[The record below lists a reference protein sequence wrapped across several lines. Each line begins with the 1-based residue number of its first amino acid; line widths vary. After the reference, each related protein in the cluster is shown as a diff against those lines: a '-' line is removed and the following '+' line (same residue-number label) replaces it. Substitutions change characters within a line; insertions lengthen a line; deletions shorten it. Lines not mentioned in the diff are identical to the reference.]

1 MVQIKAANKNSRRPA
16 GVTLLEILIAIAIMA
31 IGLGT
36 VFQVFP
42 MGFAASNKSSAQ
54 AIAYE
59 LAAQKLEQ
67 MRGSHLFGGVPESV
81 SSAADKERDKY
92 RYWGKINA
100 PNPDPN
106 PDDYN
111 EVITNGEYK
120 AFSET
125 AVPEKHYFYKVESFP
140 VVDLKRKYLEY
151 PHYYDDSDSAT
162 YGGDDWRGFATMYRL
177 TVTVRGPLSDISFA
191 SDTEWPRHNKG
202 AVEAKLSTMV
212 ANKRLGHALLAK
224 AVCVRRKA
232 TPALSEEGPGA
243 IDASSYLFVTTGSPR
258 DDDMS
263 HYRTNLDS
271 RAFSTYTRSIWVKGL
286 YGNYPFPE
294 DFTVFN
300 SPLLTNMEKIDGGPT
315 IVIPVSGGYDVLNR
329 SKLDTFKYYN
339 AANIPF
345 SATAPQTNTVHD
357 KVKPFWPFN
366 GSQDSYGLNSLG
378 LDNIVIFKSV
388 SDSNSAPFIAETNK
402 LIGMVPPGVGD
413 NQSATYWR
421 FDLLHH
427 IYGRDG
433 DYPGRGMSIM
443 DNTFDG
449 DCNAGT
455 TGVPNKYYGYP
466 AGACAS
472 GGVPTGGQV
481 KFLMKLEYKP

>member
-67 MRGSHLFGGVPESV
+67 VRGSHLFGGVPESV
-81 SSAADKERDKY
+81 SSAADKAKDRY
-92 RYWGKINA
+92 RYWGKITA

-111 EVITNGEYK
+111 EVITNGAYK

-151 PHYYDDSDSAT
+151 PHKYDSSESSMF
-162 YGGDDWRGFATMYRL
+162 GGDDWRGFATMYRL
-177 TVTVRGPLSDISFA
+177 TVTVRGPLSSLSYAD
-191 SDTEWPRHNKG
+191 DTEWPKHNKG

-224 AVCVRRKA
+224 AVCVRRKGTA
-232 TPALSEEGPGA
+232 AVAEGGPGYDLSNGYFEPA
-243 IDASSYLFVTTGSPR
+243 GTPKDQA
-258 DDDMS
+258 MA

-271 RAFSTYTRSIWVKGL
+271 RAYSTYTRSIWVKGL

-300 SPLLTNMEKIDGGPT
+300 SPLLTNMEKIDSGPT
-315 IVIPVSGGYDVLNR
+315 VVVSSGGGYSPVNR
-329 SKLDTFKYYN
+329 SQRQLFKYYEGSVV
-339 AANIPF
+339 A
-345 SATAPQTNTVHD
+345 SSTVPTSETGTIHNQ
-357 KVKPFWPFN
+357 VKAFWPFN
-366 GSQDSYGLNSLG
+366 GVNESLGLNSLG

-388 SDSNSAPFIAETNK
+388 SDNNSAPFIAETNK
-402 LIGMVPPGVGD
+402 LIGMIPPGEGD

-433 DYPGRGMSIM
+433 DYPGRGIPIM
-443 DNTFDG
+443 DNTFNG
-449 DCNAGT
+449 DCSAGT
-455 TGVPNKYYGYP
+455 AAIVKNYYGYP

>member
-1 MVQIKAANKNSRRPA
+1 MVQIKAAIKNSRRPA

-54 AIAYE
+54 AVAYE

-67 MRGSHLFGGVPESV
+67 ARGSHMFGGVPESV
-81 SSAADKERDKY
+81 SSAADKARDRY

-151 PHYYDDSDSAT
+151 PHKYDNSESST

-177 TVTVRGPLSDISFA
+177 TVTVRGPLSNITFA
-191 SDTEWPRHNKG
+191 ADSEWPKHNKG
-202 AVEAKLSTMV
+202 AVEAKLSTMI

-224 AVCVRRKA
+224 AVCVRRKGTA
-232 TPALSEEGPGA
+232 ALREEGPGFYT
-243 IDASSYLFVTTGSPR
+243 ASGYFETSGTPK
-258 DDDMS
+258 DQAMA
-263 HYRTNLDS
+263 HYRDLSKAYT
-271 RAFSTYTRSIWVKGL
+271 TYTRSIWVKGL
-286 YGNYPFPE
+286 YGDYPFPE

-315 IVIPVSGGYDVLNR
+315 VVVASGGGSYAPLNR
-329 SKLDTFKYYN
+329 SQRQLFKYYEGSIN
-339 AANIPF
+339 PAP
-345 SATAPQTNTVHD
+345 SVPATEAGTVHEQ
-357 KVKPFWPFN
+357 VKAFWPFN
-366 GSQDSYGLNSLG
+366 GVNDSPGLNSLG

-388 SDSNSAPFIAETNK
+388 SDNNSAPFVAETNK
-402 LIGMVPPGVGD
+402 LIGMVAPGEGD

-433 DYPGRGMSIM
+433 DYPGRAVPIM
-443 DNTFDG
+443 DNVFNG

-455 TGVPNKYYGYP
+455 AAIVKNYYGYP
-466 AGACAS
+466 VGNMVS
-472 GGVPTGGQV
+472 GVPTGGQV